1 MQTEQGRV
9 ALAFSGAAMMDWVSI
24 LPLDTGRLPACSW
37 QPMQTEPQA
46 RQTLLANE
54 ASGAGDA
61 ARDSREP
68 VSSGAVTL
76 FACSPGAEHLKM
88 LIQLNRAPR
97 RKRRPPTDAS

>member
-9 ALAFSGAAMMDWVSI
+9 SRISGAAMMDWVSI

-54 ASGAGDA
+54 ASGAGTVL
-61 ARDSREP
+61 RDSRES
-68 VSSGAVTL
+68 VSSGR
-76 FACSPGAEHLKM
+76 SPYSRAHPA
-88 LIQLNRAPR
+88 LN
-97 RKRRPPTDAS
+97 T